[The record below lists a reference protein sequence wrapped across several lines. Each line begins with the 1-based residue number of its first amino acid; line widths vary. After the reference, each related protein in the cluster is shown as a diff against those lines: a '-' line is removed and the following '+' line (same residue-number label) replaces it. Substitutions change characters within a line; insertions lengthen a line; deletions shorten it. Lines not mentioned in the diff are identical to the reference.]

1 MSVCQFRIPS
11 FLVTMQNFTTIKCCV
26 IISNHSIYNDGT
38 YCFSYYWSNPQMH
51 GFYGRYLKIDLTH
64 ETFDLVPLNDEILLR
79 YLGGKGLASYLLYS
93 INPPGVDPLLPDNCL
108 ILATG
113 PITNSRIW
121 GSCRYGVF
129 TKSPQTGFYSES
141 YAGGKVPEA
150 IDSSGFDAIVVTG
163 KSKRPT
169 VVLVHPDG
177 AEFFDASDIWGMGTY
192 DTEDTVNRK
201 YGIAGSGSE
210 KSGAVVIG
218 PAGENR
224 VRFSVIEND
233 YWRSAGR
240 TGVGTVMG
248 SKHLKAIVF
257 KGDKRRFLSD
267 AKGVKRFSKEV
278 VAESKRN
285 PVVQAY
291 RNMGTSLMV
300 EKINQAKA
308 FPTKYWSKG
317 FFDQWEK
324 ISAEALHRQCHVRPR
339 ACAKCLIAC
348 GRMTKVLNGRHAGL
362 RIEGPEY
369 ETIFAFGGL
378 CMIDSIEEIVY
389 LNDICDRL
397 GMDTISAGNLCGLAI
412 EAARKKKIDFRID
425 YGDVDAIAGL
435 LEKIAVRQGIG
446 DILARGIRYAAE
458 IWNME
463 DMAVHVKGLEPPGYD
478 PRVLKGSGLAF
489 AVSDRGACHLR
500 ATFHNPE
507 LKGMIRPEVTKGKA
521 RLLIDYED
529 RLTLMDAFILCRFFR
544 DIYPWDRLSRIIEMT
559 TGLKADKAALQKIA
573 SEISALTRR
582 FNIRE
587 GLKPEDDR
595 LPRRFYNEMLKTGHI
610 VKETDLTA
618 MLKDYYTLRGWDES
632 GSGGI

>member
-1 MSVCQFRIPS
+1 M
-11 FLVTMQNFTTIKCCV
+11 N
-26 IISNHSIYNDGT
+26 
-38 YCFSYYWSNPQMH
+38 
-51 GFYGRYLKIDLTH
+51 GFYGRYLKIDLTD
-64 ETFDLVPLNDEILLR
+64 EKYNLVPLNDEILLT

-93 INPPGVDPLLPDNCL
+93 INPPGVDPLSPENCL

-121 GSCRYGVF
+121 GSSRYGVF

-150 IDSSGFDAIVVTG
+150 IDSSGFDAVVVTG

-169 VVLVHPDG
+169 VVLVQPDG
-177 AEFFDASDIWGMGTY
+177 AEFFDASDIWGMDTY
-192 DTEDTVNRK
+192 ETEDTVNRK
-201 YGIAGSGSE
+201 YGNTGPGSE
-210 KSGAVVIG
+210 KSGAVVVG

-240 TGVGTVMG
+240 TGVGAVMG

-257 KGDKRRFLSD
+257 KGDKRRALFD
-267 AKGVKRFSKEV
+267 AKGVKRFSRE
-278 VAESKRN
+278 VAEESKNN

-291 RNMGTSLMV
+291 KNMGTPMMV
-300 EKINQAKA
+300 KKINQAKA

-324 ISAEALHRQCHVRPR
+324 ISAEALHRQCRVQPR
-339 ACAKCLIAC
+339 ACAKCFIAC
-348 GRMTKVLNGRHAGL
+348 GRMTTVLNGRHAGL

-378 CMIDSIEEIVY
+378 CMIDSIEEIAY
-389 LNDICDRL
+389 LNDVCDRL
-397 GMDTISAGNLCGLAI
+397 GMDTISAGNLCGLTI
-412 EAARKKKIDFRID
+412 EAVRKKKIDVKID

-435 LEKIAVRQGIG
+435 LKKIADRQGIG
-446 DILARGIRYAAE
+446 DILARGIKHAANV
-458 IWNME
+458 WGME
-463 DMAVHVKGLEPPGYD
+463 DVAVHVKGLEPPGYD

-507 LKGMIRPEVTKGKA
+507 LKGMISPEATKGKA
-521 RLLIDYED
+521 GLLIDFED
-529 RLTLMDAFILCRFFR
+529 RLALMDALILCRFYR

-559 TGLKADKAALQKIA
+559 TGLKTDKAALHKIA
-573 SEISALTRR
+573 SEISTLTRC

-587 GLKPEDDR
+587 GLKPEDDN
-595 LPRRFYNEMLKTGHI
+595 LPKRFYKEILKTGH
-610 VKETDLTA
+610 VVEETDLAA
-618 MLKDYYTLRGWDES
+618 MLKDYYTLRGWNENGVPKVKPATS
-632 GSGGI
+632 

>member
-1 MSVCQFRIPS
+1 M
-11 FLVTMQNFTTIKCCV
+11 N
-26 IISNHSIYNDGT
+26 
-38 YCFSYYWSNPQMH
+38 

-64 ETFDLVPLNDEILLR
+64 KKFDLVNLNDEILLT

-93 INPPGVDPLLPDNCL
+93 INPPGVDPMSPDNCL
-108 ILATG
+108 IFATG

-121 GSCRYGVF
+121 GSSRYGVF

-163 KSKRPT
+163 KSKHPT
-169 VVLVHPDG
+169 VVLVQPDG
-177 AEFFDASDIWGMGTY
+177 AEFLDASDIWGADTY
-192 DTEDTVNRK
+192 KTEDAVNRK
-201 YGIAGSGSE
+201 YGNTGLGSE

-240 TGVGTVMG
+240 TGVGAVMG

-257 KGDKRRFLSD
+257 KGDKRRALFD
-267 AKGVKRFSKEV
+267 AEGVKRFSKEV
-278 VAESKRN
+278 AEESKNN
-285 PVVQAY
+285 PAVQAY
-291 RNMGTSLMV
+291 KNMGTSLMV
-300 EKINQAKA
+300 KKINQAKA

-317 FFDQWEK
+317 FYDQWEK
-324 ISAEALHRQCHVRPR
+324 ISAEALHRQCRVQPR
-339 ACAKCLIAC
+339 ACAKCFIAC
-348 GRMTKVLNGRHAGL
+348 GRMTTVLNGRHAGL

-378 CMIDSIEEIVY
+378 CMIDSIEEITY

-397 GMDTISAGNLCGLAI
+397 GLDTISAGNLCGFTI
-412 EAARKKKIDFRID
+412 EAVRKKKVNVKID
-425 YGDVDAIAGL
+425 YGDVDAIAAL
-435 LEKIAVRQGIG
+435 LIKIANRQGIG
-446 DILARGIRYAAE
+446 DILARGIKHAANV
-458 IWNME
+458 WGME
-463 DMAVHVKGLEPPGYD
+463 DTAVHVKGLEPPGYD

-507 LKGMIRPEVTKGKA
+507 LKGMIRPEVTQGKA
-521 RLLIDYED
+521 GLLIDFED
-529 RLTLMDAFILCRFFR
+529 RLMLMDAFILCRFFR

-559 TGLKADKAALQKIA
+559 IGLKADKAALQKIA
-573 SEISALTRR
+573 SKISTLTRC
-582 FNIRE
+582 FNLRE
-587 GLKPEDDR
+587 GLTSEDDS
-595 LPRRFYNEMLKTGHI
+595 LPKRFYKEILQTGH
-610 VKETDLTA
+610 VVNEADLAA
-618 MLKDYYTLRGWDES
+618 MLKDYYILRGWNEN
-632 GSGGI
+632 GVPEVKPGV

>member
-1 MSVCQFRIPS
+1 M
-11 FLVTMQNFTTIKCCV
+11 N
-26 IISNHSIYNDGT
+26 
-38 YCFSYYWSNPQMH
+38 
-51 GFYGRYLKIDLTH
+51 GFYGRYLKIDLTD
-64 ETFDLVPLNDEILLR
+64 ETYDVVPLNDEILFS

-93 INPPGVDPLLPDNCL
+93 INPPGVDPLSPGNCL
-108 ILATG
+108 IFATG

-121 GSCRYGVF
+121 GSSRYGVF

-150 IDSSGFDAIVVTG
+150 IDSSGFDAIIVTG
-163 KSKRPT
+163 KSERPT
-169 VVLVHPDG
+169 VVLVKPDG
-177 AEFFDASDIWGMGTY
+177 AEFFDASDIWGMDTY
-192 DTEDTVNRK
+192 DTEDTVNRRFV
-201 YGIAGSGSE
+201 GAVSGSE

-224 VRFSVIEND
+224 VRFAVIEND

-240 TGVGTVMG
+240 TGVGSVMG

-257 KGDKRRFLSD
+257 KGDKRRALFD
-267 AKGVKRFSKEV
+267 AKGVECFSKEV
-278 VAESKRN
+278 AEESKNN

-291 RNMGTSLMV
+291 RDMGTSLMV
-300 EKINQAKA
+300 KKINQVKA

-324 ISAEALHRQCHVRPR
+324 ISAGALHRQCRVQPRP
-339 ACAKCLIAC
+339 CAKCFIAC
-348 GRMTKVLNGRHAGL
+348 GRMTTVLNGRHAGL

-378 CMIDSIEEIVY
+378 CMIDSIEEIAY

-397 GMDTISAGNLCGLAI
+397 GMDTISAGNLCGLTI
-412 EAARKKKIDFRID
+412 EAARKKKIDVKVD

-435 LEKIAVRQGIG
+435 LNKIANRQGIG
-446 DILARGIRYAAE
+446 DILARGIKHAANV
-458 IWNME
+458 WGME

-507 LKGMIRPEVTKGKA
+507 LKGMINPEVTRGKA
-521 RLLIDYED
+521 EFLIDFED

-559 TGLKADKAALQKIA
+559 TGLKADKAELQKIA
-573 SEISALTRR
+573 SEISTLTRC

-587 GLKPEDDR
+587 GLKSEDDN
-595 LPRRFYNEMLKTGHI
+595 LPTRFYREILKTGHV
-610 VKETDLTA
+610 VKETDLKE
-618 MLKDYYTLRGWDES
+618 MLTDYYTLRGWNENGVPKVKPTIS
-632 GSGGI
+632 